1 MAPTIYLTMQ
11 SQLINQRFTPHSTWN
26 IINFT
31 LVQNFYHLEQT
42 KLSKPCEGMLCNI
55 HNIHVLRYCRQ
66 ARNDFIYKSC
76 AISIQLQVLFFSID
90 LDKLYFF
97 LNSTKLIKIALS
109 LLNTKGE
116 GGVWIP
122 LTPPPYLCMY

>member
-1 MAPTIYLTMQ
+1 
-11 SQLINQRFTPHSTWN
+11 
-26 IINFT
+26 
-31 LVQNFYHLEQT
+31 
-42 KLSKPCEGMLCNI
+42 MLCNI
-55 HNIHVLRYCRQ
+55 HNIHVLRYCRH

-116 GGVWIP
+116 RGGLDSP
-122 LTPPPYLCMY
+122 APAPPPIFPIFVHVLSFDKMNHKDISNGVYMCNNAHVLQYGKNTSHQYHKLQLKY